1 MFFPISDTPN
11 PATRPYVTWALIL
24 ANVTVYLV
32 VSLPATRQLVNLQD
46 PELLAYLRSLGV
58 QGSVN
63 VRDILSH
70 VSAYDLLVYKY
81 GFKPGRFS
89 LVDIFSSLFLH
100 GGLFHLAGN
109 MLFLYI
115 FGDNVENRL
124 GRWRFLLTYL
134 FCGVCACLFFAL
146 FAVSPEVP
154 LVGASGAIFG
164 VLGCYFLW
172 FPRNRVRCFLLF
184 FLIYLPARLV
194 LAFYLI
200 VDNLLPFLLS
210 AGAADGVAHGAH
222 IGGFF
227 AGLAIAVA
235 VDQWYRL
242 RSGNRGCWSRAED
255 ISSTLKQFCPGVAA
269 GDIPAVAECYLA
281 IDKDQRRTVASEDVL
296 RIGEHLLGA
305 GRPLDALRVF
315 RCFISERQN
324 DAGLDR
330 AYLGAGKAMLHNPR
344 LLTSAYHYFLSV
356 LDLTDSAQVAAEAR
370 GFLRL
375 IEDRQAVRDKE
386 GG

>member
-11 PATRPYVTWALIL
+11 PAARPYVTWALIL
-24 ANVTVYLV
+24 VNVAVFLV
-32 VSLPATRQLVNLQD
+32 ISLPATRQHVNLQD

-63 VRDILSH
+63 VREILTH

-89 LVDIFSSLFLH
+89 WADILTSLFLH
-100 GGLFHLAGN
+100 GGLLHLAGN

-124 GRWRFLLTYL
+124 GRWRFLLVYL
-134 FCGVCACLFFAL
+134 LCGVCACLFFAF
-146 FAVSPEVP
+146 FAATPEVP
-154 LVGASGAIFG
+154 LIGASGAIFG

-194 LAFYLI
+194 LAFYLVI
-200 VDNLLPFLLS
+200 DNILPFLLS

-227 AGLAIAVA
+227 AGLAIAA
-235 VDQWYRL
+235 GADQCYRFRFGGRQA
-242 RSGNRGCWSRAED
+242 RSEAAAM
-255 ISSTLKQFCPGVAA
+255 SSVLEPFCPGCSA
-269 GDIPAVAECYLA
+269 GDLSDLAECYLT
-281 IDKDQRRTVASEDVL
+281 IDKNQRMAVAAEDVL
-296 RIGEHLLGA
+296 TIGNHLLDA

-315 RCFISERQN
+315 RRFISERQN
-324 DAGLDR
+324 DPGLDR
-330 AYLGAGKAMLHNPR
+330 AYLGAGKSMLYNPR
-344 LLTSAYHYFLSV
+344 LLTSAYHYFLSA
-356 LDLTDSAQVAAEAR
+356 LDLAQSAPVAAEAR
-370 GFLRL
+370 DYLRR
-375 IEDRQAVRDKE
+375 IEAHQAVVAKR